1 MCALCERKMK
11 RMWKLPLNV
20 RLSDSN
26 FFGLFCCLIQDFEP
40 YVMITSAL
48 MLVKRSETAIAVQLC
63 RFLCRFTQLFIY
75 QRKKNTFHYRNPGF
89 SWAIPA
95 VRSKVGVF
103 WLLCCSLYWTACSLP
118 SVYLY
123 NLSNIIILSLNVRLS
138 DRTWKNLYIRKF
150 AIFLT
155 TKADHL
161 WPWIL

>member
-11 RMWKLPLNV
+11 RMWKLLLNV

-75 QRKKNTFHYRNPGF
+75 QRKKNTYQYIKVVMISGQMYSPRDLYFTGNIRLLVIRFMVISGQLFGQKNGEFPYIQVF
-89 SWAIPA
+89 SGPVA
-95 VRSKVGVF
+95 
-103 WLLCCSLYWTACSLP
+103 
-118 SVYLY
+118 
-123 NLSNIIILSLNVRLS
+123 
-138 DRTWKNLYIRKF
+138 
-150 AIFLT
+150 
-155 TKADHL
+155 
-161 WPWIL
+161 